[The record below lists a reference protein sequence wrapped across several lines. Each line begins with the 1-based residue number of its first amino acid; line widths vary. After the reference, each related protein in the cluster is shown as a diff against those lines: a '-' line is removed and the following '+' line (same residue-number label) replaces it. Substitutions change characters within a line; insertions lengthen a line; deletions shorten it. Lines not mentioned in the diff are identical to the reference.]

1 MSDIVLQDFFNDVK
15 KMTKEFEYFDARV
28 KAATHKGE
36 DTDFLDNLYKHKNE
50 IEILKKSTE
59 ILLQRMEND
68 NELRDHRGRKKVDS
82 GIVPADSALLGQKV
96 DSGIVSADS
105 ALLEPPP
112 PIQETECPYPTPSE
126 HFDLSPS
133 PKSLSDE
140 EGASCSSA

>member
-82 GIVPADSALLGQKV
+82 GIVPADSALL
-96 DSGIVSADS
+96 
-105 ALLEPPP
+105 EPPP